1 MKKNYPVTQKE
12 YPLDEDT
19 ILVSTTDLKGI
30 TTYANDEFCHCSGFS
45 REELIGKSHNIVRH
59 PDMPP
64 EAFEDLWSTLKQGKP
79 WLGLV
84 KNRRKDG
91 DHYWVNAFV
100 APLYQDGKVVAYQS
114 VRTKPRREWVERAES
129 LYKAMNE
136 RRRLPLK
143 PAVGLGG
150 WIFAAQLICLV
161 VTMAALSVAGFLS
174 PYLAGAGVVAGG
186 GIAWALSRLVVKP
199 LARIAEL
206 ESNELT
212 RDKLRLWIYTG
223 RCDELG
229 QLQLAKL
236 IGDAKAATVKT
247 RVVHYSQRL
256 TNATMQA
263 ASVAEQT
270 GELANRQRADT
281 SQLAT
286 AMEQMVEAV
295 NRVAENTVATSR
307 TVECARESA
316 SNGREMVSATM
327 QAFQGLVSEVDHS
340 ADAINELA
348 KESEQI
354 SALLDVIKAISD
366 QTNLLAL
373 NAAIEAARA
382 GEHGR
387 GFAVVADEVR
397 NLAASTQ
404 RSAQEIHEM
413 IERLQQG
420 TNNAVAAMERA
431 KKNAHTGVE
440 QAKEAENALESIM
453 NAVSE
458 IATKAGQ
465 IADSSEHQRTT
476 AEEIHLRIHSIHEQ
490 ADKTAQDSEYSVK
503 LTKEVS
509 GLSQNLKEL
518 VVYVS

>member
-12 YPLDEDT
+12 YPLADDT

-45 REELIGKSHNIVRH
+45 REELIGKSHNVVRH

-64 EAFEDLWSTLKQGKP
+64 EAFEDLWSTLKQGRP

-100 APLYQDGKVVAYQS
+100 APLYQDGEVVAYQS

-143 PAVGLGG
+143 PALGLGG
-150 WIFAAQLICLV
+150 WIFTAQLICLAA
-161 VTMAALSVAGFLS
+161 TMAALSVAGFLS
-174 PYLAGAGVVAGG
+174 PYLAGAGAVAGG
-186 GIAWALSRLVVKP
+186 GVAWVLSRLVVKP
-199 LARIAEL
+199 LARIAEQ

-263 ASVAEQT
+263 ASVAERT

-295 NRVAENTVATSR
+295 NRVAENTAAAAR

-404 RSAQEIHEM
+404 QSAQEIHEM

-420 TNNAVAAMERA
+420 TDNAVAAMERA
-431 KKNAHTGVE
+431 KKNAHTGVG
-440 QAKEAENALESIM
+440 QAKEAENTLESIT

-458 IATKAGQ
+458 IATKAAR

-490 ADKTAQDSEYSVK
+490 SEKTAQDSEYSVK

-509 GLSQNLKEL
+509 GLSQKLKEL